1 MLFRVRASLRDRPGA
16 LAELATRCGDA
27 GLNIL
32 GLQIFPDLGTVTDE
46 LVISAPEAWTARAVA
61 ELVGGAGGDEVSVEP
76 CTTHDL
82 IDQPTRWLT
91 AAADVVAGT
100 ARLPEL
106 LERLLGP
113 HPEKWSPTEHSR
125 AAALGALAKRV
136 RESVGREPV
145 APAVPAPTGSGA
157 GAVQYAEVDT
167 GVEAW
172 IGRYVVGRARLV
184 GDEELTIEVDP
195 SWRRLGI
202 GTSLLHRACTVAAAR
217 GREHVV
223 LVAPASDEGFVGMVC
238 GAGMR
243 ARIRMRDGALT
254 ARIGLAGRTRGQV
267 PEPSSH

>member
-16 LAELATRCGDA
+16 LAELAARCGDA

-46 LVISAPEAWTARAVA
+46 LVISAPDAWTARAVA

-106 LERLLGP
+106 LDRLLGP

-125 AAALGALAKRV
+125 AAALGALATRV
-136 RESVGREPV
+136 REALGRDA
-145 APAVPAPTGSGA
+145 APTAPVPAPTGPGA
-157 GAVQYAEVDT
+157 SAVQYAEVDT

-172 IGRYVVGRARLV
+172 IGRYVVGRACFA
-184 GDEELTIEVDP
+184 GEGELTIEVDP
-195 SWRRLGI
+195 AWRRLGI
-202 GTSLLHRACTVAAAR
+202 GTSLLHRACAAAAAR
-217 GREHVV
+217 GHEQVV

-243 ARIRMRDGALT
+243 ARIRMRDGVLT
-254 ARIGLAGRTRGQV
+254 ARIGLAGRSRGQV
-267 PEPSSH
+267 PAAS